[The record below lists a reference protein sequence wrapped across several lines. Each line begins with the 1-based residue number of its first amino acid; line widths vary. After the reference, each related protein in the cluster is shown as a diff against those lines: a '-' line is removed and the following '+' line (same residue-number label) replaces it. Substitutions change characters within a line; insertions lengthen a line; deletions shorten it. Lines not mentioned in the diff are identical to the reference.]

1 METTTTKMA
10 YTKKEVE
17 EMMGV
22 TRKTVEKWQN
32 EGLISFSQIG
42 KIVLFSP
49 EDIQEF
55 LDRNHVQAYQYVKS

>member
-1 METTTTKMA
+1 MA
-10 YTKKEVE
+10 YTKKELE

-22 TRKTVEKWQN
+22 TRKTVEKWQS

-49 EDIQEF
+49 DDIREF
-55 LDRNHVQAYQYVKS
+55 LDRNHVQAYQYAKS

>member
-1 METTTTKMA
+1 
-10 YTKKEVE
+10 
-17 EMMGV
+17 MGV

-49 EDIQEF
+49 NDIQEF
-55 LDRNHVQAYQYVKS
+55 LDRNHVQAYQYAKN

>member
-1 METTTTKMA
+1 MA
-10 YTKKEVE
+10 YTKKELE

-49 EDIQEF
+49 DDIREF
-55 LDRNHVQAYQYVKS
+55 LANNHVQAYQYVKS